1 MTQLVKNTKRRF
13 EEKLKKLRKVKCLI
27 EGSRRDLPSI
37 RAPRPLVRNLE
48 KKVGYWYDKIVQ
60 FNPTIID
67 HFTNPRN
74 VGEIPNADGVGTVGH
89 PVCGDVV
96 RLYIKIEK
104 KGGEERIQE
113 VKFKTFG
120 GTAAI
125 ATSSIATEMIKGK
138 TVKESLA
145 IKNEDVAKA
154 LGGLP
159 PIKMHCS
166 VLAHDA
172 IHAAVADYMKNSG
185 QNSLADK
192 VSAENRRHEDKELLS
207 RRK

>member
-1 MTQLVKNTKRRF
+1 M
-13 EEKLKKLRKVKCLI
+13 
-27 EGSRRDLPSI
+27 
-37 RAPRPLVRNLE
+37 
-48 KKVGYWYDKIVQ
+48 Q

-74 VGEIPNADGVGTVGH
+74 AGEIADADGVGTVGH
-89 PVCGDVV
+89 PVCGDIV

-104 KGGEERIQE
+104 QGADEIISQ

-120 GTAAI
+120 CTAAI
-125 ATSSIATEMIKGK
+125 ATSSIATELIKGK
-138 TVKESLA
+138 TVKDALA

-172 IHAAVADYMKNSG
+172 IKAAVADYKKKQG
-185 QNSLADK
+185 QTGMADK
-192 VSAENRRHEDKELLS
+192 VQADNMKHEQSEQLS
-207 RRK
+207 RK

>member
-1 MTQLVKNTKRRF
+1 M
-13 EEKLKKLRKVKCLI
+13 
-27 EGSRRDLPSI
+27 
-37 RAPRPLVRNLE
+37 
-48 KKVGYWYDKIVQ
+48 Q

-74 VGEIPNADGVGTVGH
+74 AGEIPDADGVGTVGH
-89 PVCGDVV
+89 PVCGDIV
-96 RLYIKIEK
+96 RLYIKVEK
-104 KGGEERIQE
+104 KGRTETIQD

-120 GTAAI
+120 CTAAI
-125 ATSSIATEMIKGK
+125 ATSSIATVMIKGK
-138 TVKESLA
+138 TVQEALA

-172 IHAAVADYMKNSG
+172 IKAAVADYMKKSG
-185 QNSLADK
+185 ESKLAEEMLADNFK
-192 VSAENRRHEDKELLS
+192 HEEKELFS
-207 RRK
+207 RKR